1 VDKIAKMGLQ
11 RIRLCSQSPSRSLLL
26 RQAGVRFIQSP
37 VEYDEE
43 QIQAD
48 SPKNF
53 VYQAT
58 LGKYQVALKKHNYKK
73 MPLLCADTV
82 VTSQGK
88 ILRKAKDIEDAR
100 EILLM
105 QSGNITS
112 IISCMIYKSK
122 DKELIDIS
130 STDYIFSEFDRDDL
144 EKYLASG
151 EWEGK
156 AGGCMVE
163 GFCKPYIKEVK
174 GYESCAM
181 GLSVEK
187 LLPWI

>member
-1 VDKIAKMGLQ
+1 MDKIAKMGTQ
-11 RIRLCSQSPSRSLLL
+11 RIRLCSQSSSRSLLL
-26 RQAGVRFIQSP
+26 RNAGVRFIQSP

-43 QIQAD
+43 LIQAD

-58 LGKYQVALKKHNYKK
+58 LGKYQAALKVHNYKK

-88 ILRKAKDIEDAR
+88 ILRKAKDKEEAK
-100 EILLM
+100 EILLT
-105 QSGNITS
+105 QSGSITS

-122 DKELIDIS
+122 EHELIDIS
-130 STDYIFSEFDRDDL
+130 STDYLFDTFDKDDL
-144 EKYLASG
+144 ERYLASG

>member
-1 VDKIAKMGLQ
+1 MSFQ

-26 RQAGVRFIQSP
+26 RKAGVRFIQSP

-43 QIQAD
+43 LIKAD

-58 LGKYQVALKKHNYKK
+58 LGKYQAALKAYNYKK
-73 MPLLCADTV
+73 LPLLCADTV
-82 VTSQGK
+82 VTSQNK
-88 ILRKAKDIEDAR
+88 ILRKAKDIDDAR
-100 EILLM
+100 KILLT

-112 IISCMIYKSK
+112 IISCMIYKSSK
-122 DKELIDIS
+122 LELIDIS
-130 STDYIFSEFDRDDL
+130 STDYIFSDFDTDDL
-144 EKYLASG
+144 ERYLASG
-151 EWEGK
+151 EWKGK

-163 GFCKPYIKEVK
+163 GFCKPYIKEVR

>member
-1 VDKIAKMGLQ
+1 MDKIAKMGTQ
-11 RIRLCSQSPSRSLLL
+11 RIRLCSQSKSRSLLL

-43 QIQAD
+43 RIIAD

-58 LGKYQVALKKHNYKK
+58 LGKYHAALKVHNYKK

-88 ILRKAKDIEDAR
+88 ILRKAKDIDDAR
-100 EILLM
+100 EILLT

-112 IISCMIYKSK
+112 IISCMIYKSSER
-122 DKELIDIS
+122 ELIDIS
-130 STDYIFSEFDRDDL
+130 TTDYVFSEFDKNDL

-163 GFCKPYIKEVK
+163 GFCKPYIQEVR